1 MGTYTFV
8 RKKSLIGDVIAH
20 AVFPGICLGY
30 LFSGE
35 KNYMLILAG
44 AAITALLSVWL
55 LEFFQKHPRISS
67 DTASAI
73 VLSTFFAGGVLLI
86 SYIMRVPTF
95 KDKAGLSTFLFGNT
109 IGITDNDLLILSGI
123 LTAVITSI
131 VVFFRPFQ
139 MLSFDESYSKVAGVK
154 TGVLKLLLSF
164 LTVSAIVLG
173 VQAVG
178 VVLISALFITPAVT
192 ARFWTNKLSQMMIF
206 AAFIATFSSLS
217 GVFISYQLST
227 STGPWIVL
235 VLSVIAII
243 TFALAPEKGIV
254 SKLLKNQ
261 RFRLKVQKENI
272 LKGIYKQ
279 EERNGFD
286 GFHSLEEV
294 QRHVPMAPAAL
305 RKTLNGLVNDKYLTR
320 ASEQWKFTKEG
331 KARGQRLV
339 KLHRLWELYLTEHV
353 NIKDDHVHEDADLI
367 EHIITPQLE
376 AELEKKLGYP
386 KVDPHNSNIPYS
398 S

>member
-8 RKKSLIGDVIAH
+8 RKKALIGDVIAH
-20 AVFPGICLGY
+20 AVFPGVCLGY
-30 LFSGE
+30 LFSGD
-35 KNYMLILAG
+35 KNYVLILIG
-44 AAITALLSVWL
+44 AAITSLISVWL

-86 SYIMRVPTF
+86 SFIMRVPTF
-95 KDKAGLSTFLFGNT
+95 KDKAGLSSFLFGNT
-109 IGITDNDLLILSGI
+109 VGITDNDLIILSCI
-123 LTAVITSI
+123 LVAVVLSI
-131 VVFFRPFQ
+131 VIFFRPFL

-154 TGVLKLLLSF
+154 VGLLKLLISF
-164 LTVSAIVLG
+164 LTVAAIVLG

-192 ARFWTNKLSQMMIF
+192 ARFWSNRLARMMLYATII
-206 AAFIATFSSLS
+206 AAFSSVS
-217 GVFISYQLST
+217 GVFVSYQLGT
-227 STGPWIVL
+227 STGPWIVFI
-235 VLSVIAII
+235 LSVIAML
-243 TFALAPEKGIV
+243 TFALAPEKGII
-254 SKLLKNQ
+254 SKIIKNQ
-261 RFRLKVQKENI
+261 RFKLRVQKENI
-272 LKGIYKQ
+272 LKAIYKQ
-279 EERNGFD
+279 EERNGTG

-294 QRHVPMAPAAL
+294 QRHVPMAPSAL
-305 RKTLNGLVNDKYLTR
+305 RKTLNGLVKDKYLTR
-320 ASEQWKFTKEG
+320 ASEQWGFTTEG

-353 NIKDDHVHEDADLI
+353 NIKNDHVHDDADLI
-367 EHIITPQLE
+367 EHIITPELE

-386 KVDPHNSNIPYS
+386 TVDPHNSKIPYS